1 MNRLA
6 KTDVKYLTG
15 VGESRA
21 RLLKSEMQV
30 STMADLLYT
39 FPSRHVDRSRFYSI
53 AEFQADM
60 ALVQVRGSFIKFAME
75 GEGAKK
81 RLTALFTDGKM
92 VMEVLWFNR
101 PDSMRSLYSVGT
113 EYVLFG
119 KPSLYKGTWSMVHPE
134 IENYNPDNPPHGF
147 YGVYTLSEK
156 IKKRGFSNRLMRKLL
171 RNLLDSGVFR
181 QSGETL
187 PAFLIERHRLMPL
200 KEALEN
206 IHFPTSMQHLAR
218 ARERLKYEELF
229 FTEVHILRYSQQR
242 NRQVRGHL
250 FPRVGPVFN
259 NFYKECL
266 PFPLTGAQKKVVRE
280 IHADMVSGRQMNR
293 LLQGDVGSGKTLV
306 AFMSMLLAVDNGF
319 QACLMAPTE
328 ILATQHFE
336 TLSGWCRQLG
346 INVALLKGSTSQK
359 ERKVIHEGLRSGSLN
374 ILIGTHALIEED
386 VVFSNLG
393 IAVIDEQHRFGVA
406 QRAKLWKK
414 NTTPAHILVM
424 TATPIP
430 RTLAMTVYG
439 DLDVSVIDE
448 LPPGRKP
455 VRTVLRYENDR
466 ESVYTGLWHQLRQG
480 RQAYIVYPLIHE
492 NDKLDLKSLEE
503 GLRAVRE
510 VFDAKV
516 GIAYVHGQMK
526 PDEKKHQM
534 DLFVNGDAKILVAT
548 TVIEVGVNVPN
559 ATVMVINNAERFGLA
574 QLHQLRGRVG
584 RGADCSYC
592 ILISKPQIGGDTRK
606 RLQLMTET
614 TDGFAIA
621 EADMKM
627 RGPGDVEGTLQ
638 SGLAFSF
645 QIANLAKDGDMITVA
660 RREALEVLDMY
671 PALSGQQDPNAGSPV
686 VMSINDEL
694 QRRFGKNV
702 NWSRIS

>member
-293 LLQGDVGSGKTLV
+293 LLQEMW
-306 AFMSMLLAVDNGF
+306 AAARLLW
-319 QACLMAPTE
+319 
-328 ILATQHFE
+328 
-336 TLSGWCRQLG
+336 LS
-346 INVALLKGSTSQK
+346 
-359 ERKVIHEGLRSGSLN
+359 
-374 ILIGTHALIEED
+374 
-386 VVFSNLG
+386 
-393 IAVIDEQHRFGVA
+393 
-406 QRAKLWKK
+406 
-414 NTTPAHILVM
+414 
-424 TATPIP
+424 
-430 RTLAMTVYG
+430 
-439 DLDVSVIDE
+439 
-448 LPPGRKP
+448 
-455 VRTVLRYENDR
+455 
-466 ESVYTGLWHQLRQG
+466 
-480 RQAYIVYPLIHE
+480 
-492 NDKLDLKSLEE
+492 
-503 GLRAVRE
+503 
-510 VFDAKV
+510 
-516 GIAYVHGQMK
+516 
-526 PDEKKHQM
+526 
-534 DLFVNGDAKILVAT
+534 
-548 TVIEVGVNVPN
+548 
-559 ATVMVINNAERFGLA
+559 
-574 QLHQLRGRVG
+574 
-584 RGADCSYC
+584 
-592 ILISKPQIGGDTRK
+592 
-606 RLQLMTET
+606 
-614 TDGFAIA
+614 
-621 EADMKM
+621 
-627 RGPGDVEGTLQ
+627 
-638 SGLAFSF
+638 
-645 QIANLAKDGDMITVA
+645 
-660 RREALEVLDMY
+660 
-671 PALSGQQDPNAGSPV
+671 
-686 VMSINDEL
+686 
-694 QRRFGKNV
+694 
-702 NWSRIS
+702 